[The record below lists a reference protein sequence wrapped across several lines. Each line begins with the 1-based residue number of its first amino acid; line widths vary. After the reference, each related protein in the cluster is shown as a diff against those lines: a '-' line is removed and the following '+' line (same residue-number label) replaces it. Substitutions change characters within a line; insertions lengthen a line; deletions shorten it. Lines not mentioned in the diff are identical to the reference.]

1 MGTEKIKVSE
11 REMIARISDAIR
23 TARASSSPTTTAES
37 FRGMSVSLAGTY
49 SVTLAYNSC
58 NLPGDEGIVAF
69 AHAAERIA
77 HLSDLALLNP
87 TVKYRPYSVTYSW

>member
-11 REMIARISDAIR
+11 REMIARISSEIQ
-23 TARASSSPTTTAES
+23 TARATEES

-77 HLSDLALLNP
+77 HLSGLVLLNP